1 MEELICPKC
10 GSTTDY
16 YTELKSNQNVARC
29 NNCDSFIKNI
39 PYQKPQLYVGKYK
52 GMPIDEIE
60 DMSYLRWA
68 LDKMKLSAA
77 IRKAI
82 ETRISSFEH
91 LAK

>member
-10 GSTTDY
+10 GPTTDY

-29 NNCDSFIKNI
+29 IKCDSFIKNI
-39 PYQKPQLYVGKYK
+39 PYKKPMLYIGKYANV
-52 GMPIDEIE
+52 PIEEIE
-60 DMSYLRWA
+60 DISYLRWA
-68 LDKMKLSAA
+68 LGTLKISAG

-82 ETRISSFEH
+82 EQQITRFEH